1 MEYTD
6 LKEEAFVDKLKEII
20 DKVSKQYL
28 ASAGEPMHYQS
39 TKRDMWSEGIVDSV
53 LKDLAALTSMQAHGE
68 NNSPEAEELVRTKFV
83 GALARAIAPRT
94 GAHLAEC
101 HAAGRQSHACCN
113 RTTAPGWSLH
123 VARGP
128 TTRKTSSSRTHPTS
142 ASTSAAW
149 SRSSPSLPERHSA
162 LGWWPAGRASN
173 RKTPCGMYAISSDL
187 CAGRRRR
194 EVSGRP
200 GSVGVRA
207 AAPPAAKE

>member
-28 ASAGEPMHYQS
+28 TSAGEPMHYQS

-123 VARGP
+123 VARGI
-128 TTRKTSSSRTHPTS
+128 TS
-142 ASTSAAW
+142 
-149 SRSSPSLPERHSA
+149 
-162 LGWWPAGRASN
+162 RA
-173 RKTPCGMYAISSDL
+173 P
-187 CAGRRRR
+187 
-194 EVSGRP
+194 
-200 GSVGVRA
+200 
-207 AAPPAAKE
+207 